1 MRTTLTLALMV
12 YAGTLYAQYPRQY
25 SYPMRLNW
33 SYQAWGLANESEFVR
48 RLPDHNDFD
57 HKVGRLANIRETL
70 RRADYYEEQ
79 TQLLREERREMES
92 RRKPQPLYPRLY
104 ENPYK

>member
-1 MRTTLTLALMV
+1 MRTILTLALMV
-12 YAGTLYAQYPRQY
+12 YAGTLYAQHPYQY
-25 SYPMRLNW
+25 SYQMRLNW

-48 RLPDHNDFD
+48 RLPDHNDFE